1 MRSLKDLPGP
11 RGLPLVGNLLHLDV
25 ARLHTILG
33 EWADRFGT
41 LYRLRVVNRDMLVV
55 ADAELINDVL
65 RHRPGGFRRRK
76 IMQDVM
82 LELGVDGVFTA
93 EGADWRR
100 QRKLAMHAL
109 NTEHL
114 REFFGRLDQVT
125 ARLQRRWERAAIS
138 AERVNAQRDLMR
150 FTVDVTSGLAFGKDL
165 NTLEQ
170 EGDVIQRHL
179 DKVFPALARRLLA
192 PFPYWRWVGL
202 PADRRLDAAMVEVL
216 KLVNELVAAARTR
229 VAGNGHGANPQ
240 NFLDAMVMAQ
250 SGDSASFT
258 DGEIAGNTLTMLL
271 AGEDTTANTL
281 AWMMHL
287 MVEHPDVQSKMQAEA
302 DRTVGPA
309 ERPLDYAA
317 TEVLRYIEATAHEAM
332 RLLPVAPVIALEPN
346 EATVIGDVEVPKST
360 AVYLLTAH
368 ASAAAVNFADS
379 KSFLPERWLDGANHS
394 HSAHNT
400 KAFLPFGAGPR
411 FCPGRHLAMLEIKMV
426 AAMLCRN
433 FEVMRFPGTAPP
445 EQVFS
450 FTMMPKDLFVKLSR
464 RQRAAA

>member
-11 RGLPLVGNLLHLDV
+11 RGLPLVGNLLQLDV
-25 ARLHTILG
+25 ARLHMILG

-41 LYRLRVVNRDMLVV
+41 LYRLRVVNRDVLVV
-55 ADAELINDVL
+55 ADAELINEVL
-65 RHRPGGFRRRK
+65 RHRPAGFRRRK
-76 IMQDVM
+76 IIQDVM

-170 EGDVIQRHL
+170 EGDIIQRHL

-216 KLVNELVAAARTR
+216 KLVNELIAAARTR
-229 VAGNGHGANPQ
+229 VAGNGHVANPQ

-250 SGDSASFT
+250 SGDSPTPRS
-258 DGEIAGNTLTMLL
+258 L
-271 AGEDTTANTL
+271 AT
-281 AWMMHL
+281 
-287 MVEHPDVQSKMQAEA
+287 P
-302 DRTVGPA
+302 
-309 ERPLDYAA
+309 
-317 TEVLRYIEATAHEAM
+317 
-332 RLLPVAPVIALEPN
+332 
-346 EATVIGDVEVPKST
+346 
-360 AVYLLTAH
+360 
-368 ASAAAVNFADS
+368 
-379 KSFLPERWLDGANHS
+379 
-394 HSAHNT
+394 
-400 KAFLPFGAGPR
+400 
-411 FCPGRHLAMLEIKMV
+411 
-426 AAMLCRN
+426 
-433 FEVMRFPGTAPP
+433 
-445 EQVFS
+445 
-450 FTMMPKDLFVKLSR
+450 
-464 RQRAAA
+464 